1 MNDTDALLGPWLER
15 FLTQHVVTERNL
27 ARSTCKSYRDSFK
40 LLVPF
45 ACAELG
51 KQDYRLTVP
60 DLSPDLVRR
69 FLDNLEDERGSCTHT
84 RNLRLTAIRAFARF
98 VASRDP
104 APCRVARPDQR
115 DLVEKDD
122 VEAGALADCRRNAR
136 PCSRCP
142 TARRSTGGPNTR
154 SCCSSTGPERA
165 SREATQL
172 RVGDPPGRPPRW
184 RPRARHPARKGQKDP
199 PVPPC
204 VPRSSGV
211 LAELV
216 DGRAADDAVFL
227 NRRRQPFTRFGIY
240 SVVERCAA
248 QVPALAGR
256 KITPHVLRHTTACHL
271 VFADV
276 DINTV
281 RAWLGHSSID
291 TTNVYA
297 EISLKMKAE
306 AIALCDVAE
315 PGPDR
320 HWKEDK
326 GLMAFL
332 NAY

>member
-1 MNDTDALLGPWLER
+1 MTNTDALLGPWVQH
-15 FLTQHVVTERNL
+15 FLMHHLVIERNL
-27 ARSTCKSYRDSFK
+27 SRNTCKSYRDTFK
-40 LLVPF
+40 LLIPF
-45 ACAELG
+45 ACAQLA
-51 KQDYRLTVP
+51 KQDYELAVL
-60 DLSPDLVRR
+60 DLSPELIRR
-69 FLDNLEDERGSCTHT
+69 FLGHLEDERDSCAHT

-98 VASRDP
+98 VASHDP
-104 APCRVARPDQR
+104 AHVAWRGQISAIVSKKTTSKPVAWLTVDEMHALLDVPDRTTRHGRIEHAILLFLYKTGARV
-115 DLVEKDD
+115 
-122 VEAGALADCRRNAR
+122 
-136 PCSRCP
+136 S
-142 TARRSTGGPNTR
+142 
-154 SCCSSTGPERA
+154 
-165 SREATQL
+165 EATQL
-172 RVGDPPGRPPRW
+172 RVGDLQIGRRDGGHALVTLHGKGGRIRQCPL
-184 RPRARHPARKGQKDP
+184 RPEIER
-199 PVPPC
+199 
-204 VPRSSGV
+204 V

-216 DGRAADDAVFL
+216 DGRGADDAVFL
-227 NRRRQPFTRFGIY
+227 NRRRQPFTRFGVY